1 MEAQQY
7 KTGGS
12 SLKKL
17 TITNAENIESVDLRL
32 ICADIVY
39 YESIYDAT
47 ISCIFTVQDA
57 IALQQSLPIIGGE
70 LLQLEFSHIGEDNEN
85 FIVET
90 NLRVYKLADR
100 QQPKDGLSVYN
111 LYSCSDEILLN
122 ERASSLVKN
131 GYSEF
136 TASQVAEKIFLNK
149 IHPISKKKLIT
160 REESV
165 GLITQVFPS
174 VSAFKAINMMC
185 SEAQSSKNS
194 SSNFVF
200 FETSQGYHFTTI
212 ENLFSQ
218 EPKIS
223 YYYNIVL
230 NDEKEEI
237 KNYQRILS
245 ITHVEDSN
253 ILSSSLN
260 GKFANRV
267 LYLDPMAKK
276 MKISSYTYSK
286 DFDKTKHLSN
296 DFPLL
301 GVQQILK
308 YTGENSETVENFIS
322 TNSISAQ
329 SEYISAADPAYKNTF
344 IRKQEFYAKEI
355 ATIGQIKHQ
364 IINIVVPGNTS
375 LNAGDIINLQ
385 FPIAS
390 QAIGANQSSDKFAGG
405 SYLVTS
411 LCHKIITTGEI
422 VTMLECM
429 KDSYQKPAT
438 YEVL

>member
-1 MEAQQY
+1 MGSQQY
-7 KTGGS
+7 TTGES
-12 SLKKL
+12 RLKQL
-17 TITNAENIESVDLRL
+17 TITNAENTESVDLRL
-32 ICADIVY
+32 ICGDIVY
-39 YESIYDAT
+39 YESIYDST

-70 LLQLEFSHIGEDNEN
+70 LLQLEFSHIGEDEEE
-85 FIVET
+85 IIIKT
-90 NLRVYKLADR
+90 NLRVYKIGDR
-100 QQPKDGLSVYN
+100 QQPKDGLTVYN

-131 GYSEF
+131 GYSKF

-174 VSAFKAINMMC
+174 VSAFKAINIMC

-200 FETSQGYHFTTI
+200 FETVKGYHFTTI

-218 EPKIS
+218 KSKIS
-223 YYYNIVL
+223 YYYDIVL
-230 NDEKEEI
+230 LNGKKEEI

-267 LYLDPMAKK
+267 LYLDPMSKK

-301 GVQQILK
+301 GTQQLLK
-308 YTGENSETVENFIS
+308 YAGENSETVENFIS

-329 SEYISAADPAYKNTF
+329 SKYISAADPAYKNTF

-355 ATIGQIKHQ
+355 ATTGQIKHQ
-364 IINIVVPGNTS
+364 ITNIVVPGNTS
-375 LNAGDIINLQ
+375 LNAGDVIDLN
-385 FPIAS
+385 FPTAS
-390 QAIGANQSSDKFAGG
+390 QATSKIKDYDKFAGG
-405 SYLVTS
+405 AYLITS
-411 LCHKIITTGEI
+411 LCHKIISTGEI

-429 KDSYQKPAT
+429 KDSYQKPVIAET
-438 YEVL
+438 

>member
-39 YESIYDAT
+39 YASIYDAT

-276 MKISSYTYSK
+276 
-286 DFDKTKHLSN
+286 
-296 DFPLL
+296 
-301 GVQQILK
+301 
-308 YTGENSETVENFIS
+308 
-322 TNSISAQ
+322 
-329 SEYISAADPAYKNTF
+329 
-344 IRKQEFYAKEI
+344 
-355 ATIGQIKHQ
+355 
-364 IINIVVPGNTS
+364 
-375 LNAGDIINLQ
+375 
-385 FPIAS
+385 
-390 QAIGANQSSDKFAGG
+390 
-405 SYLVTS
+405 
-411 LCHKIITTGEI
+411 
-422 VTMLECM
+422 
-429 KDSYQKPAT
+429 
-438 YEVL
+438 